1 MVHAIYLVEGY
12 FKILVEVD
20 MTRKDFFYI
29 GLILI
34 GLVGHFVI
42 VGQAEH
48 QSSWCDTLFDEYRK
62 GL

>member
-12 FKILVEVD
+12 FKVLAEVD
-20 MTRKDFFYI
+20 MTRKDFIYI
-29 GLILI
+29 GLILV

-42 VGQAEH
+42 VGQAEN
-48 QSSWCDTLFDEYRK
+48 QSTWCETFYEEYRK

>member
-1 MVHAIYLVEGY
+1 MVHAIYHVEGY
-12 FKILVEVD
+12 FKVLVEVG
-20 MTRKDFFYI
+20 MTRKDFIYI
-29 GLILI
+29 GLILV

-48 QSSWCDTLFDEYRK
+48 QSSWCETFYEEYRK

>member
-1 MVHAIYLVEGY
+1 MEGY
-12 FKILVEVD
+12 FKVLVEVG
-20 MTRKDFFYI
+20 MTRKDFIYI
-29 GLILI
+29 GLILV

-48 QSSWCDTLFDEYRK
+48 QSTWCETFYEEYRK

>member
-1 MVHAIYLVEGY
+1 
-12 FKILVEVD
+12 

-48 QSSWCDTLFDEYRK
+48 PINTMCSGFYVIRSNPKMKHFYDRLF
-62 GL
+62 LIFLI